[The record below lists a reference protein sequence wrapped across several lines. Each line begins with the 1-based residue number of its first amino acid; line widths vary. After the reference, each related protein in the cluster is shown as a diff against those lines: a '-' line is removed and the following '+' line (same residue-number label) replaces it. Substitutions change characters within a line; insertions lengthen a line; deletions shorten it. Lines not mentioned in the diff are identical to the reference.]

1 MESVIDVIRRDRLM
15 ILSRGVRKD
24 VLVKAVSAIAD
35 AGITLY
41 ESTFDH
47 TVSDPLAENAE
58 KIAAL
63 VKAVGDRVRIGA
75 GTVLTVEEVR
85 VAAES
90 GAEYVISPGTDE
102 DVIAE
107 TKRLGLVSIPGVM
120 TPSEIMRALK
130 LGADMVKLFPADD
143 LGYHFIRNLKGPFP
157 RVEFLATGGVNP
169 ETIPEFLA
177 AGITAV
183 GTGVTVMRRD
193 LIEKEDYR
201 GIAELARKHVEAVKG
216 FVK

>member
-85 VAAES
+85 VAAEA
-90 GAEYVISPGTDE
+90 GA
-102 DVIAE
+102 AE
-107 TKRLGLVSIPGVM
+107 TKRLGLVSNWHGNM
-120 TPSEIMRALK
+120 SKR
-130 LGADMVKLFPADD
+130 
-143 LGYHFIRNLKGPFP
+143 
-157 RVEFLATGGVNP
+157 
-169 ETIPEFLA
+169 
-177 AGITAV
+177 
-183 GTGVTVMRRD
+183 
-193 LIEKEDYR
+193 
-201 GIAELARKHVEAVKG
+201 
-216 FVK
+216 